1 MRTAA
6 ICPTCA
12 TYINALCVIYNGPNL
27 TNINVATL
35 DTIQHVIQ
43 NINSNLVPVH
53 GGGAPTN
60 GATYI
65 GQLYVNSS
73 TGDIY
78 YAETTGTGPADWVQ
92 IARNSTLQDLQSV
105 LIEGDTS
112 DQNIVLVDNLVTPI
126 TTGTFQSTQA
136 LFHDSSQD
144 LFTAYGVN
152 SIYIQDSTSAFLEID
167 LDNLQDQIISF
178 PDTSGQLALLS
189 DTILDLQNVT
199 DNGNITTNGINADS
213 CTATPSYTSTFA
225 ASLGYDGNGTTAAG
239 ILTLREDSTGSGFT
253 STIGAYINLTSDR
266 TINVPDENGT
276 IVLSVNGIGADDQ
289 GDVTLPLLPYT
300 SYVAR
305 ITQAGAAPIAVGT
318 VMENTI
324 VSPIT
329 FTYVNP
335 GEYTIDCID
344 FDTPTTVVF
353 IQKGGGP
360 FVAIISALASTGSI
374 TITTSDAAGT
384 LANDLM
390 NSACIEIRVYS

>member
-12 TYINALCVIYNGPNL
+12 TYINALCVIYNGSEL
-27 TNINVATL
+27 TNINVAPL
-35 DTIQHVIQ
+35 DDLETIIQ
-43 NINSNLVPVH
+43 NINDNLVPVH
-53 GGGAPTN
+53 GAGAPTN

-105 LIEGDTS
+105 LTEGDTS
-112 DQNIVLVDNLVTPI
+112 DLSIVLKDNLITPI

-178 PDTSGQLALLS
+178 PNTSGQLALLS

-199 DNGNITTNGINADS
+199 DNGNLTTNSLNADS

-225 ASLGYDGNGTTAAG
+225 ASLGYDGDGITAHGT
-239 ILTLREDSTGSGFT
+239 LTLREDSTGSGFT
-253 STIGAYINLTSDR
+253 STITADINLTADR
-266 TINVPDENGT
+266 TISIPDADGT
-276 IVLSVNGIGADDQ
+276 IALVNTSAFTGTRVINAETYTWQDGI
-289 GDVTLPLLPYT
+289 LI
-300 SYVAR
+300 S
-305 ITQAGAAPIAVGT
+305 
-318 VMENTI
+318 I
-324 VSPIT
+324 V
-329 FTYVNP
+329 
-335 GEYTIDCID
+335 
-344 FDTPTTVVF
+344 
-353 IQKGGGP
+353 
-360 FVAIISALASTGSI
+360 
-374 TITTSDAAGT
+374 
-384 LANDLM
+384 
-390 NSACIEIRVYS
+390 